1 MKILRIPEGRE
12 RIEDYEFSEIRELE
26 QVFIPDTVKKVGK
39 HAFYNCRSLKKVR
52 MPGDLFQIEDGAFKN
67 CDSLE
72 SVEIY
77 AHDQKTA
84 CMKNV
89 VADLTHELTF
99 FVHYPDGEAKIL
111 IPSYNYDYE
120 IDINSRVFH
129 EVVYGSGDAYQR
141 CVSKAELDYSEY
153 DFLFA
158 VAKRE
163 EQQTTLFELIEDRL
177 HYPYRLGDR
186 EKKIYVDY
194 LQKHAKA
201 YVVKKIEQNDQKGL
215 RLAAACGLLQ
225 KEDMDSYFEKAGRG
239 KRVECMAY
247 LMEYHHQHFRET
259 EQEFVF

>member
-1 MKILRIPEGRE
+1 MKILRIPDGRE
-12 RIEDYEFSEIRELE
+12 LIENYEFSEMRDLE

-39 HAFYNCRSLKKVR
+39 HAFYNCRSLKSVR

-67 CDSLE
+67 CNHLKD
-72 SVEIY
+72 VEIY
-77 AHDQKTA
+77 TKDQKTA

-141 CVSKAELDYSEY
+141 CVGKAELDYSEY

-163 EQQTTLFELIEDRL
+163 EQQETLFELVENRL
-177 HYPYRLGDR
+177 MYPYRLRDK
-186 EKKIYVDY
+186 EKNGYIAY
-194 LQKHAKA
+194 LQKHAQE
-201 YVVKKIEQNDQKGL
+201 YILSKIGQNDQKGL
-215 RLAAACGLLQ
+215 RLSAGCGLFR
-225 KEDMDSYFEKAGRG
+225 KEDMDIYLEKAGRE
-239 KRVECMAY
+239 KNIECMAY
-247 LMEYHHQHFRET
+247 LMEYNNQHFVEI